1 MRVGEASQGQGLA
14 TPFSRL
20 ILAGSATLYGS
31 QDMWLETWASDG
43 AAVHIYHKLGFED
56 VDSQVDQRPTA
67 GGQTVADTRLYMSL
81 PNELLK

>member
-1 MRVGEASQGQGLA
+1 
-14 TPFSRL
+14 
-20 ILAGSATLYGS
+20 
-31 QDMWLETWASDG
+31 MWLETWASDG